1 MKQGILARISV
12 PCVMLLTLIS
22 VVDIARADL
31 DRDATPEEEAKVLEV
46 LKAESCVYAEEVDYI
61 QGVGF
66 EADDVVCTDGK
77 VYDIFLD
84 ENLNI
89 TSKREDRD

>member
-1 MKQGILARISV
+1 MKPRILAGVSV

-22 VVDIARADL
+22 VVDVARADL
-31 DRDATPEEEAKVLEV
+31 DRDATPEEKAKVLDV
-46 LKAESCVYAEEVDYI
+46 LKAEDCVYAEEVDYI

-66 EADDVVCTDGK
+66 EADDVVCSDGK

-89 TSKREDRD
+89 TSKREDID